1 MKIKGEI
8 TKKKRKA
15 IKRLDKQ
22 TMQILEISLIFSTN
36 ICALITFQVLFQA
49 LLIEQQIKKGRS
61 DFTGYKVYRR
71 QKY

>member
-49 LLIEQQIKKGRS
+49 LLIEQQI
-61 DFTGYKVYRR
+61 
-71 QKY
+71 